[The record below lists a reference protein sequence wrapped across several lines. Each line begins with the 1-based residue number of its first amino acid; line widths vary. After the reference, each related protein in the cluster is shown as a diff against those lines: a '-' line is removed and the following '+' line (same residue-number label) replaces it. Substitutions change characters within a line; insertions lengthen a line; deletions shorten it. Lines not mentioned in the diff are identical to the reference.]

1 MVSMRFKALVLAAR
15 GLRKFFEEISLIAV
29 RALSSPKQKTFQL
42 LSGRVQVREQS
53 SIDQPLQMQERLEP
67 FLSSATAVLRR
78 SCAWFSAVDL
88 WVKIP
93 VILYL
98 RFDRELDKITLVAFE
113 RVFKQSEKNTNF

>member
-1 MVSMRFKALVLAAR
+1 M
-15 GLRKFFEEISLIAV
+15 
-29 RALSSPKQKTFQL
+29 
-42 LSGRVQVREQS
+42 REQS

-67 FLSSATAVLRR
+67 FLSSAVAVLRR

-93 VILYL
+93 EILYL
-98 RFDRELDKITLVAFE
+98 RFNRELDKITLVAFE